1 MKRHQGL
8 IPLTHDHHHALAQ
21 ARRLRVA
28 ATGDGDLLKQAKEFL
43 RFFQKETID
52 HFRQEEET
60 LFPFAVDDERAKPLL
75 GRVVL
80 EHLQLHALVGRL
92 RAEIEGGQP
101 TQDTA
106 IQVARALE
114 SHVRLEETQ
123 VFPLLE
129 EILPPKR
136 LGDIGLALRSRA
148 RKGADLVV
156 GYRANEE

>member
-1 MKRHQGL
+1 
-8 IPLTHDHHHALAQ
+8 
-21 ARRLRVA
+21 
-28 ATGDGDLLKQAKEFL
+28 
-43 RFFQKETID
+43 
-52 HFRQEEET
+52 
-60 LFPFAVDDERAKPLL
+60 LL